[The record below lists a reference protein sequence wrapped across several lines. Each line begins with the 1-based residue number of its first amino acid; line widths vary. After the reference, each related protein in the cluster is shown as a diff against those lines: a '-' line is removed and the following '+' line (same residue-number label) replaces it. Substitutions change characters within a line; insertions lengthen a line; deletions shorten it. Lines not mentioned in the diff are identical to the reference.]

1 MGAVKLSIIGI
12 IVSILAIF
20 SLFVIA
26 ARGGL
31 QSDENSGDFEQNVE
45 EEDEDDVV

>member
-1 MGAVKLSIIGI
+1 MSIIGI

-45 EEDEDDVV
+45 EDEDDVV

>member
-1 MGAVKLSIIGI
+1 MGAGKLSIIGI

-31 QSDENSGDFEQNVE
+31 QSDENSGDFEQNVD
-45 EEDEDDVV
+45 EDEDDVV

>member
-31 QSDENSGDFEQNVE
+31 QSDENSGDFEQKV
-45 EEDEDDVV
+45 EEDEDEVV

>member
-20 SLFVIA
+20 SIFVIA

-31 QSDENSGDFEQNVE
+31 QHDENSGDFEQNVE
-45 EEDEDDVV
+45 EDEDDVV

>member
-1 MGAVKLSIIGI
+1 MIGI
-12 IVSILAIF
+12 VVSILVIF

-31 QSDENSGDFEQNVE
+31 QHDESSGDFEQNVE
-45 EEDEDDVV
+45 EDEDEVV

>member
-20 SLFVIA
+20 SIFVIA

-31 QSDENSGDFEQNVE
+31 QHDENSGDFEQKV
-45 EEDEDDVV
+45 EEDEDEVV

>member
-1 MGAVKLSIIGI
+1 MSMIGI
-12 IVSILAIF
+12 IVSILVIF

-31 QSDENSGDFEQNVE
+31 QHDENSGDFEQDLEE
-45 EEDEDDVV
+45 EEDEEI

>member
-1 MGAVKLSIIGI
+1 MGAGKLSIIGI

-31 QSDENSGDFEQNVE
+31 QHDENSGDFEQNVE